1 MSAILESV
9 LTPEQKAQA
18 DAADRAAEAAQQKP
32 RWTHGP
38 NGGTSPNTLDT
49 LPVVLRYELTNDL
62 CGSEIA
68 EVTEVEIAG
77 HVICAEDF
85 AADIRAE
92 WGRQCMA
99 ARGGL

>member
-1 MSAILESV
+1 MSAILESA

-38 NGGTSPNTLDT
+38 NGGECPNTLDT

-68 EVTEVEIAG
+68 EVTEVLICG
-77 HVICAEDF
+77 HAISASDF
-85 AADIRAE
+85 ADDIRAE
-92 WGRQCMA
+92 WGRQCMT